1 MITLISK
8 ENYLLDKMIHSLEEK
23 FVYQGGYS
31 EQLRQKRE
39 KERRRQIWW
48 RSKSS
53 PRGLTSVIY
62 DIGSDTDGREA
73 TSTCP

>member
-1 MITLISK
+1 MPERFVNLMITLISK

-39 KERRRQIWW
+39 KERRRQIW
-48 RSKSS
+48 
-53 PRGLTSVIY
+53 
-62 DIGSDTDGREA
+62 
-73 TSTCP
+73 